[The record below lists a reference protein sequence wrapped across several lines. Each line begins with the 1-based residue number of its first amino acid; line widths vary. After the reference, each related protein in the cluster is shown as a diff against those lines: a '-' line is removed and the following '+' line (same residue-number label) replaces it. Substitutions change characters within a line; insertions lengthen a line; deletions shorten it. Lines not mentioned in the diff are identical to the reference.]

1 MSVLFLRNAQDN
13 KHLPSFL
20 FRGNLSKNSLLIS
33 LEHTSSDDETHTHL
47 SEEEKRKLCP
57 CVFVHSRLMTNR
69 FFERRRNTLPRIK
82 LRHSPNIFRSTA
94 KVKIRCDAR
103 RRLIIILNVLFDQ
116 SRAFCG
122 CIRTTRD
129 PIFQNHPL
137 SIVRF
142 HEL

>member
-57 CVFVHSRLMTNR
+57 CVFVHSRLMTNHFSR
-69 FFERRRNTLPRIK
+69 EEGIHSHEIK
-82 LRHSPNIFRSTA
+82 LRHSPNISGVDR
-94 KVKIRCDAR
+94 KGQD
-103 RRLIIILNVLFDQ
+103 
-116 SRAFCG
+116 
-122 CIRTTRD
+122 TTRCATTKKED
-129 PIFQNHPL
+129 EYERTLRPISCLLRLHPHY
-137 SIVRF
+137 S
-142 HEL
+142 

>member
-33 LEHTSSDDETHTHL
+33 LEHTSSDDEAHASLRKGKEEAL
-47 SEEEKRKLCP
+47 SL
-57 CVFVHSRLMTNR
+57 R
-69 FFERRRNTLPRIK
+69 FCSFTSDDESIFERRRNTLPRIK

-103 RRLIIILNVLFDQ
+103 RRLIIIINVLFDQ

-122 CIRTTRD
+122 CIRIAGD
-129 PIFQNHPL
+129 PIFQNNPL

>member
-57 CVFVHSRLMTNR
+57 CVFVHSRLMTNHFSR
-69 FFERRRNTLPRIK
+69 EEGIHSHEIK
-82 LRHSPNIFRSTA
+82 LRHSPNIFRSTE

-103 RRLIIILNVLFDQ
+103 RLIIINVLFDQ

-122 CIRTTRD
+122 CIRIAGN
-129 PIFQNHPL
+129 PIFQNNPL
-137 SIVRF
+137 SIIRF